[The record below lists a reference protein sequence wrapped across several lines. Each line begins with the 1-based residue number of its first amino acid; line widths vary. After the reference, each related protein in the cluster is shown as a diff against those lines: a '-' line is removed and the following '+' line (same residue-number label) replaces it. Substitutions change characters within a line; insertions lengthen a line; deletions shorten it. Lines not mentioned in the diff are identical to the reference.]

1 VNVSRRELGLFLI
14 NLTAAAAAQPS
25 GRLPSKTYRLEELP
39 SSGNGPARSWS
50 MLNGET
56 HTGLQLEMHE
66 TELPAGLAPHAPHHH
81 VHEEILL
88 IRDGQVEISIA
99 GRKTLLGPGS
109 AAYVASN
116 EEHGWRN
123 PGTTPAHYFVL
134 AVGSD
139 DK

>member
-1 VNVSRRELGLFLI
+1 VNISRRKLSLL
-14 NLTAAAAAQPS
+14 LPALASAAQQK
-25 GRLPSKTYRLEELP
+25 GKLPSKAYRLEEL
-39 SSGNGPARSWS
+39 SSSANGPARSWN

-66 TELPAGLAPHAPHHH
+66 TELPAGLAPHAPHRH

-109 AAYVASN
+109 AAYIASN

-123 PGTTPAHYFVL
+123 PGSTPALYFVL
-134 AVGSD
+134 AIGLD
-139 DK
+139 